1 MRRADN
7 SISPPSPRLP
17 LQSWV
22 VIVTRVLLSLH
33 SPLLRPCLSALCALN
48 AATVDNTWEGDS
60 LRHIRYVRKSTS
72 KLPTQT
78 GGEGR
83 MLPGR
88 ERWRQDVDDFRF
100 PFGNGS
106 NDATSRNMNARRGR
120 VLACCHCFVL
130 EIFAFHVCVLCH
142 IKEPSSFFWGGQPGF
157 AHTMSLIEHI
167 HTHCV
172 ERCSTESEDSWRRLY
187 RDRSDLHE
195 TMKLS
200 CHGGLCLLALCVD
213 PGGRIKPSPS
223 QYLGSNHSL
232 FCKLSHTCKD

>member
-1 MRRADN
+1 MSVMASGCDVRIIPFLSLRPCN
-7 SISPPSPRLP
+7 P
-17 LQSWV
+17 V

-78 GGEGR
+78 GGVGR

-106 NDATSRNMNARRGR
+106 NDATSRNRNARRGR

-130 EIFAFHVCVLCH
+130 EIIAFHVCVCVVSYKGAIFL
-142 IKEPSSFFWGGQPGF
+142 FLGGHPGF
-157 AHTMSLIEHI
+157 AHTMSLMEHI
-167 HTHCV
+167 HTHCA
-172 ERCSTESEDSWRRLY
+172 ERCSIESEDS
-187 RDRSDLHE
+187 
-195 TMKLS
+195 
-200 CHGGLCLLALCVD
+200 
-213 PGGRIKPSPS
+213 
-223 QYLGSNHSL
+223 
-232 FCKLSHTCKD
+232 